1 MTSPSSYSVSALS
14 RVGWRAGAAC
24 SAWPAGLLFGW
35 TLVLWTVCGVAAYRA
50 PQLDSAEQ
58 FVWSISLQNGYW
70 KHPPLPSWLMHALV
84 AWFGPS
90 VTLPLVATQVGVVL
104 ALGLVLRLGCATVGA
119 SRALA
124 GVALTSLVTYYNV
137 GADSFNHT
145 TVLLP
150 FLAALMLAAHAAV
163 RRGGLQR
170 WALVGLCAGLA
181 MLVKYLAALHIAALL
196 LYVVLDRTQHRRA
209 TLAGLAVASGVALLT
224 LLPHLYWLETHDFLP
239 LKYARSM
246 TLSTGS
252 VAAALLSLADFAL
265 MQGLRLLPFVAGAVW
280 VLRPRAAEPA
290 GTTEPAVSA
299 SDRLF
304 LWILGGVPL
313 LLEVGFALATRAEL
327 QSRWGSANFLLVGL
341 MLLSGSRPA
350 VAAAAPRR
358 AVATAMLLQ
367 ALLAVG
373 SSLGQTALADH
384 LHRRTRANFP
394 GTVLAEHAQRTWAA
408 HTSVPLR
415 LVVSDIWLGGNLIVH
430 SQPRRIAVL
439 IDGHHYMSPWVRES
453 AVEDCGA
460 LVMDDLSDD
469 AAGRARS
476 DPALQALFARADAV
490 GLWTLPW
497 ADGATDREGRPR
509 GQVRW
514 AIVLPAPGHT
524 CPARQGAVAAEP

>member
-1 MTSPSSYSVSALS
+1 MS
-14 RVGWRAGAAC
+14 
-24 SAWPAGLLFGW
+24 LFGW
-35 TLVLWTVCGVAAYRA
+35 TLLLWTVCGVAAYRA

-58 FVWSISLQNGYW
+58 FVWSISLQNSYW

-84 AWFGPS
+84 AGFGPS
-90 VTLPLVATQVGVVL
+90 VTLPLVATQAGVVL
-104 ALGLVLRLGCATVGA
+104 ALLLRFGCATVGP
-119 SRALA
+119 SRALV
-124 GVALTSLVTYYNV
+124 GVALTSLVTYYNI

-150 FLAALMLAAHAAV
+150 FLAGAA
-163 RRGGLQR
+163 
-170 WALVGLCAGLA
+170 
-181 MLVKYLAALHIAALL
+181 
-196 LYVVLDRTQHRRA
+196 
-209 TLAGLAVASGVALLT
+209 
-224 LLPHLYWLETHDFLP
+224 
-239 LKYARSM
+239 
-246 TLSTGS
+246 
-252 VAAALLSLADFAL
+252 
-265 MQGLRLLPFVAGAVW
+265 W
-280 VLRPRAAEPA
+280 VLRRRAAEPLGPA
-290 GTTEPAVSA
+290 EPAVSA

-304 LWILGGVPL
+304 LWTLGAVPL

-327 QSRWGSANFLLVGL
+327 QSRWGSANFLLAGL
-341 MLLSGSRPA
+341 MLLSGRRPA
-350 VAAAAPRR
+350 VGAATARR
-358 AVATAMLLQ
+358 AIAFAMMLQ

-394 GTVLAEHAQRTWAA
+394 GSVLAEHAQRTWAA
-408 HTSVPLR
+408 HTSAPLR
-415 LVVSDIWLGGNLIVH
+415 LVVSDIWLGGNLIVN

-524 CPARQGAVAAEP
+524 CPAGHGAIIAEP